1 MTIDQ
6 AVETVQLTY
15 PQVYFACHTR
25 HQRKRSTE
33 HALSARDASIL
44 AHCSDATP
52 IVPATLARHL
62 SVAPSTLSEAVKK
75 LTQTGYVRRVAAVGG
90 DGRRSGILL
99 TAKGL
104 RAVRDT
110 SVLESARLT
119 SVLRETTPEDRAEIV
134 AGFSKLAAA
143 CRRFSERAASTRK
156 AGSVS

>member
-15 PQVYFACHTR
+15 PQVYLACHTR

-33 HALSARDASIL
+33 HALSARDSAIL
-44 AHCSDATP
+44 AHCSDANP
-52 IVPATLARHL
+52 ILPATLARHL
-62 SVAPSTLSEAVKK
+62 SIAPSTLSEAVKK
-75 LTQTGYVRRVAAVGG
+75 LTQTGYVRRVAAMDG

-104 RAVRDT
+104 RAIRET
-110 SVLESARLT
+110 SVLESSRLA
-119 SVLRETTPEDRAEIV
+119 SVLSEATPEDRAVIV
-134 AGFSKLAAA
+134 AGLTKLATA
-143 CRRFSERAASTRK
+143 CRRFTERAASTRV